1 MIIRK
6 LFTLLGFKT
15 DKKGFLEADKSLK
28 QIKRTAVQVAGILI
42 AGKVVKGIFDIAT
55 STAALANNLDTVAL
69 KLGVTVAA
77 LQELRFA
84 ADQAG
89 ISQKT
94 FDSEFQKFSLRARQ
108 AATGAGSAAGAFR
121 LLGVRFRDN
130 NGNMRTTD
138 DLLEQVAD
146 GLTRVRSRVD
156 RSRVAFRLFGTSGAQ
171 FVKFL
176 KDGKGGLRALREEA
190 QLLGGVIDEELIV
203 VSNEF
208 NTSQSKLK
216 FAIRGVKNVIAKE
229 LLPFMTRA
237 TQRTLAWVK
246 ANAALIRSNIV
257 RFIARMAVAGRRLL
271 RFMNRVIDAFNELP
285 KASKLFLGVAL
296 AVGVLTAI
304 LSSPVG
310 LMLLFIALVALII
323 EDFET
328 WQDGGDSLFGRIA
341 FWLENLTGL
350 WAVLRDAGALW
361 FKLLKFQFDTVI
373 NLLGTF
379 GEFILRL
386 FGGDIPG
393 AFTTLGQQLRQVFE
407 DTFEFIEKLVEGNK
421 VLSFLFNLLTGGAR
435 GRFLAGEFIQR
446 LTGATGQVVQAGA
459 LAPRIAARG
468 VATVAGSL
476 AQTTSNVFNVAGEN
490 AEVIAGKIAEKIDG
504 VNKGNMRR
512 AAETFKR
519 RAGVAVEAAGF

>member
-15 DKKGFLEADKSLK
+15 DKKGFLEADRSLK
-28 QIKRTAVQVAGILI
+28 QIKRTAIQVASILI
-42 AGKVVKGIFDIAT
+42 AGKVVRGIIGIAT
-55 STAALANNLDTVAL
+55 STAELAKDLDTAAL
-69 KLGVTVAA
+69 KLNVTTTA

-89 ISQKT
+89 ISQKA
-94 FDSEFQKFSLRARQ
+94 FDSEFQKFSLRAQQ
-108 AATGAGSAAGAFR
+108 AATGAGSATAAFR
-121 LLGVRFRDN
+121 LLGVRLRDN
-130 NGNMRTTD
+130 NGNIRATD
-138 DLLEQVAD
+138 QLLEQVAD
-146 GLTRVRSRVD
+146 GFTRVRSRAD
-156 RSRVAFRLFGTSGAQ
+156 RSRLALRLFGTSGAQ

-190 QLLGGVIDEELIV
+190 QLLGGVIDEDLIV
-203 VSNEF
+203 RSNEF
-208 NTSQSKLK
+208 TKSQSKLK

-229 LLPFMTRA
+229 LLPFMSRA

-271 RFMNRVIDAFNELP
+271 RFMNRIIDAFNELP

-304 LSSPVG
+304 LSSPIG

-328 WQDGGDSLFGRIA
+328 WKDGGDSLFGRIA

-361 FKLLKFQFDTVI
+361 FKVMKFQFDTLI
-373 NLLGTF
+373 NLIGTF
-379 GEFILRL
+379 ATFIIKL
-386 FGGDIPG
+386 FSGDISD
-393 AFTTLGQQLRQVFE
+393 AFTTLGQQMRTIFE
-407 DTFEFIEKLVEGNK
+407 DAFDFIEELVAGNK
-421 VLSFLFNLLTGGAR
+421 ILSFLFDLFTGGKR
-435 GRFLAGEFIQR
+435 GRALIGEIIQ
-446 LTGATGQVVQAGA
+446 GAAKGGEA
-459 LAPRIAARG
+459 LVRAPQIVARG
-468 VATVAGSL
+468 VTGAAGSL
-476 AQTTSNVFNVAGEN
+476 AQTTSNVFNVVGTN
-490 AEVIAGKIAEKIDG
+490 ADVIAGKISEKIDG

-519 RAGVAVEAAGF
+519 RAVTGN